1 MTLPCKCILSANSL
15 LFNLTPT
22 RRAYMPG
29 LYATV
34 YTHVQNESSHNY
46 NSLVIMLALLSNY
59 NVYLTQNQ
67 KDREQT
73 I

>member
-1 MTLPCKCILSANSL
+1 
-15 LFNLTPT
+15 
-22 RRAYMPG
+22 MPG

-34 YTHVQNESSHNY
+34 YTHVQNESSHSY
-46 NSLVIMLALLSNY
+46 NSLVIMLALLNY

>member
-1 MTLPCKCILSANSL
+1 
-15 LFNLTPT
+15 
-22 RRAYMPG
+22 MPG

-46 NSLVIMLALLSNY
+46 KSLVIMLALLSNY
-59 NVYLTQNQ
+59 NVYVTQNQ

>member
-1 MTLPCKCILSANSL
+1 
-15 LFNLTPT
+15 
-22 RRAYMPG
+22 MPG

-46 NSLVIMLALLSNY
+46 NYLVIMLALLSNF